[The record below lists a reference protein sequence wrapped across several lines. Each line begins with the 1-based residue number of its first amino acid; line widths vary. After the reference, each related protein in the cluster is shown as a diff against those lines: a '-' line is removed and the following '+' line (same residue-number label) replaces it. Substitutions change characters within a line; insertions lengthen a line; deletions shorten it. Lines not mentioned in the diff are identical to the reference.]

1 MKKYYYAIMVGI
13 AVIIIVLLTTV
24 VLFNIRK
31 ANVKYGNQTLE
42 NTAVEEDKAIEKINN
57 EVVHTNSWEEKISP
71 NAIIIFNKY
80 YKKCDHTSVTRENV
94 TKEMVNLTV
103 DEFMNLYSDWTLK
116 SFNSDEIILYKEIDD
131 ECGEHYVVKILD
143 DNIAIYKIN
152 NENDLELIEKTEIS
166 IKYLPQIDVEDLER
180 GVSLVGK
187 EELNAYI
194 ENFE

>member
-13 AVIIIVLLTTV
+13 AVIIIVLLATV

-31 ANVKYGNQTLE
+31 VNVKYGNQTLE
-42 NTAVEEDKAIEKINN
+42 NTPVEENNTIERNN
-57 EVVHTNSWEEKISP
+57 EVVRTNSWSEKISP

-94 TKEMVNLTV
+94 TNEMVNLTV
-103 DEFMNLYSDWTLK
+103 DEFMDLYSDWTLK
-116 SFNSDEIILYKEIDD
+116 SFTSDEIILYKEIDD
-131 ECGEHYVVKILD
+131 ECGEHYVVKTLD
-143 DNIAIYKIN
+143 NNIAIYKIN
-152 NENDLELIEKTEIS
+152 NENKLDLIEKTEIS
-166 IKYLPQIDVEDLER
+166 IKYLPQIDVENLER

>member
-13 AVIIIVLLTTV
+13 AVIIIVLLATV

-42 NTAVEEDKAIEKINN
+42 NTAVEEYKVIEKINN

>member
-13 AVIIIVLLTTV
+13 AVIIIVLLATV

-42 NTAVEEDKAIEKINN
+42 NTPVEENNTIERNN
-57 EVVHTNSWEEKISP
+57 EVVRTNSWSEKISP

-94 TKEMVNLTV
+94 TNEMVNLTV
-103 DEFMNLYSDWTLK
+103 EEFMDLYSDWTLK
-116 SFNSDEIILYKEIDD
+116 SFTSDEIILYKEIDD
-131 ECGEHYVVKILD
+131 ECGEHYVVKTLD
-143 DNIAIYKIN
+143 GNIAIYKIN
-152 NENDLELIEKTEIS
+152 NENNLDLIEKTEIS
-166 IKYLPQIDVEDLER
+166 IKYLPQIDVENLER

>member
-13 AVIIIVLLTTV
+13 AVIIIVLLATV

-42 NTAVEEDKAIEKINN
+42 NTAVEENNTIERNN
-57 EVVHTNSWEEKISP
+57 EVVRTNSWSEKISP

-94 TKEMVNLTV
+94 ANEMVNLTV
-103 DEFMNLYSDWTLK
+103 DEFMDLYSDWTLK
-116 SFNSDEIILYKEIDD
+116 SFTSDEIILYKEIDD
-131 ECGEHYVVKILD
+131 ECGEHYVVKTLEG
-143 DNIAIYKIN
+143 NIAIYKIN
-152 NENDLELIEKTEIS
+152 NENNLDFVEKTEIS
-166 IKYLPQIDVEDLER
+166 IKYLPQIDVENLER

>member
-1 MKKYYYAIMVGI
+1 MKKYYYAIIVGI
-13 AVIIIVLLTTV
+13 AVIIIVLLATV
-24 VLFNIRK
+24 ILFNIRK

-42 NTAVEEDKAIEKINN
+42 NTPVEENNTIERNN
-57 EVVHTNSWEEKISP
+57 EVVRTNSWSEKISP

-94 TKEMVNLTV
+94 ANEMVNLTV
-103 DEFMNLYSDWTLK
+103 DEFMDLYSDWTLK
-116 SFNSDEIILYKEIDD
+116 SFTSDEIILYKEIDD
-131 ECGEHYVVKILD
+131 ECGEHYVVKTLEG
-143 DNIAIYKIN
+143 NIAIYKIN
-152 NENDLELIEKTEIS
+152 NENNLDFVEKTEIS
-166 IKYLPQIDVEDLER
+166 IKYLPQIDVENLER

>member
-1 MKKYYYAIMVGI
+1 MKKYYYAIIVGI
-13 AVIIIVLLTTV
+13 AVIIIVLLATV

-42 NTAVEEDKAIEKINN
+42 NTPVEENNTIERNN
-57 EVVHTNSWEEKISP
+57 EVVRTNSWSEKISP

-94 TKEMVNLTV
+94 TNEMVNLTV
-103 DEFMNLYSDWTLK
+103 EEFMDLYSDWTLK
-116 SFNSDEIILYKEIDD
+116 SFTSDEVILYKEIDD
-131 ECGEHYVVKILD
+131 ECGEHYVVKTLD
-143 DNIAIYKIN
+143 NNIAIYKIN
-152 NENDLELIEKTEIS
+152 NENKLDLIEKTEIS
-166 IKYLPQIDVEDLER
+166 IKYLPQIDVENLER

>member
-13 AVIIIVLLTTV
+13 AVIIIVLLATV

-57 EVVHTNSWEEKISP
+57 EVVHTNSWSEKISP

-94 TKEMVNLTV
+94 TNEMVNLTV
-103 DEFMNLYSDWTLK
+103 EEFMDLYSDWTLK
-116 SFNSDEIILYKEIDD
+116 SFTSDEIILYKEIDD
-131 ECGEHYVVKILD
+131 ECGEHYVVKTLD
-143 DNIAIYKIN
+143 NNIAIYKIN
-152 NENDLELIEKTEIS
+152 NENKLDLIEKTEIS
-166 IKYLPQIDVEDLER
+166 IKYLPQIDVENLER

>member
-1 MKKYYYAIMVGI
+1 MKKYYYAIIVGT
-13 AVIIIVLLTTV
+13 AVIIIVLLATV

-42 NTAVEEDKAIEKINN
+42 NTPVEENNTIERKN
-57 EVVHTNSWEEKISP
+57 EVVRTNSWSEKISP

-94 TKEMVNLTV
+94 TNEMVNLTV
-103 DEFMNLYSDWTLK
+103 EEFMDLYSDWTLK
-116 SFNSDEIILYKEIDD
+116 SFTSDEIILYKEIDD
-131 ECGEHYVVKILD
+131 ECGEHYVVKTLD
-143 DNIAIYKIN
+143 GNIAIYKIN
-152 NENDLELIEKTEIS
+152 NENNLDLIEKTEIS
-166 IKYLPQIDVEDLER
+166 IKYLPQIDVENLER

>member
-13 AVIIIVLLTTV
+13 AVIIIVLLATV

-103 DEFMNLYSDWTLK
+103 E
-116 SFNSDEIILYKEIDD
+116 
-131 ECGEHYVVKILD
+131 
-143 DNIAIYKIN
+143 
-152 NENDLELIEKTEIS
+152 
-166 IKYLPQIDVEDLER
+166 
-180 GVSLVGK
+180 
-187 EELNAYI
+187 
-194 ENFE
+194 